1 MKLFRSLLF
10 LTLSLYLFSCTSQK
24 RIPNY
29 IDNADSTGIKTDI
42 VFQELRIQKN
52 DQLSIQVISASTDPA
67 ADVPYNLPV
76 TAQGATGSTL
86 GGYLVD
92 AKGNIEYPKLGTFH
106 VEGLTKD
113 ELAAEIKKRL
123 TEPVQL
129 LKDPVVIIRFL
140 NLRITVIG
148 EVNSQ
153 GAVTI
158 PGEKVTILEAIGL
171 AGGMTDYGLKEKV
184 KVIREVDGKREIGQ
198 VDVTS
203 TENLFKSPYYNLQQN
218 DVVLVDPQPRKAK
231 KAEQDVVVQ
240 RVQFGL
246 TILTAA
252 VLIFNVFNN

>member
-24 RIPNY
+24 RAPNY
-29 IDNADSTGIKTDI
+29 IQNADSASVKTDI
-42 VFQELRIQKN
+42 ITQELRIQKN
-52 DQLSIQVISASTDPA
+52 DLLSIQIFSASTDPA
-67 ADVPYNLPV
+67 ADAPYNLPV
-76 TAQGATGSTL
+76 ASQGPGGSS
-86 GGYLVD
+86 GGFLVD

-106 VEGLTKD
+106 ADGLTKD
-113 ELAAEIKKRL
+113 QLATEIKKRL
-123 TEPVQL
+123 TEPIQL
-129 LKDPVVIIRFL
+129 LTNPVVIIRFV
-140 NLRITVIG
+140 NLKITVMG

-153 GAVTI
+153 GVVNI

-171 AGGMTDYGLKEKV
+171 AGGMTDYGLKESI

-198 VDVTS
+198 VDLS
-203 TENLFKSPYYNLQQN
+203 SKEIFNSPYYNLQQN

-252 VLIFNVFNN
+252 ILIFNVFN